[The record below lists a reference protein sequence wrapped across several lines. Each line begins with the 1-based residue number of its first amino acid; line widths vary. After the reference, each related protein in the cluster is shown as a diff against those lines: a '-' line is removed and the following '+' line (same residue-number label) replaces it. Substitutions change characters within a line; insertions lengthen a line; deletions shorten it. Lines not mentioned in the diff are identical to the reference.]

1 MQQHPEYPVYDDE
14 ISLVDLATTFVR
26 RRNIFYAV
34 FGGVVLLALI
44 YAFLL
49 MPAVREY
56 STLVQLAEEGNK
68 TLESPA
74 SVIATLQ
81 SRWYPELLETHLVK
95 EGEKLP
101 FTIAGSNPEHTNL
114 IKLTTEA
121 DPARSE
127 MVQSVHQQLVTQVLL
142 RQDQSVERRKQ
153 ELEQRLDSIN
163 SYLDELSGV
172 EAAGEAAAAAVQNR
186 IDLVARLKSL
196 QPAETLVVARQSLE
210 PKGTSK
216 ALVLALAIVLG
227 GLLGIF
233 AAFMAEFISHVRK
246 AVIENP

>member
-227 GLLGIF
+227 GMLGIF